1 MAGTTQS
8 CARPIN
14 RYQETP
20 FIVTKKHRQFHIGV
34 GGITAPFLHVPRNGG
49 YRATLIG
56 WARLQW
62 EEHMHQ
68 PTAALAVAVTCVL
81 IAGCSST
88 KGNAEATTTTR
99 SMIPRPLVER
109 ELAGLL
115 LSPEQVNAAM
125 GAAGMTVT
133 NTQTSMSDN
142 SATMAPQ
149 ECLAIDGAAEAPVY
163 ANSGYWAERDQS
175 LNDGDN
181 FTHYLKQ
188 AVVLFPLVEE
198 AGAFFDASAQQWPA
212 CRQYTHTQSDSQW
225 SVGQISNTN
234 DTLTTTA
241 TQQNARAPGW
251 GCGRAL
257 ALRNNVIIDI
267 NTCSANPAD
276 SALKIADQIA
286 DNITARW

>member
-1 MAGTTQS
+1 MRQS
-8 CARPIN
+8 A
-14 RYQETP
+14 
-20 FIVTKKHRQFHIGV
+20 
-34 GGITAPFLHVPRNGG
+34 
-49 YRATLIG
+49 
-56 WARLQW
+56 
-62 EEHMHQ
+62 
-68 PTAALAVAVTCVL
+68 AALAVAVICVL
-81 IAGCSST
+81 IAGCGTT
-88 KGNAEATTTTR
+88 KGNAKSTTTTR

-125 GAAGMTVT
+125 GATGMTVT

-163 ANSGYWAERDQS
+163 ANSGYWAEHDQS
-175 LNDGDN
+175 LNDGDH

-188 AVVLFPLVEE
+188 AVVLFPTMEK

-212 CRQYTHTQSDSQW
+212 CRQYSHTQSESQW
-225 SVGQISNTN
+225 SVGQISNAN
-234 DTLTTTA
+234 DTLSTTA
-241 TQQNARAPGW
+241 TQQDASAPGW

-276 SALKIADQIA
+276 SAVKIAEQIA
-286 DNITARW
+286 ANVSARW

>member
-1 MAGTTQS
+1 M
-8 CARPIN
+8 R
-14 RYQETP
+14 
-20 FIVTKKHRQFHIGV
+20 
-34 GGITAPFLHVPRNGG
+34 
-49 YRATLIG
+49 
-56 WARLQW
+56 
-62 EEHMHQ
+62 Q

-175 LNDGDN
+175 LNDGDH

-188 AVVLFPLVEE
+188 AVVLFPVVEK
-198 AGAFFDASAQQWPA
+198 AGAFFDASTQQWPA
-212 CRQYTHTQSDSQW
+212 CHQYTHTQSESQW
-225 SVGQISNTN
+225 SVGQISNAN
-234 DTLTTTA
+234 GTLSTTA
-241 TQQNARAPGW
+241 TEQNAGAPGW

-276 SALKIADQIA
+276 SALKIAEQIA
-286 DNITARW
+286 ANVTARW

>member
-1 MAGTTQS
+1 M
-8 CARPIN
+8 R
-14 RYQETP
+14 
-20 FIVTKKHRQFHIGV
+20 
-34 GGITAPFLHVPRNGG
+34 
-49 YRATLIG
+49 
-56 WARLQW
+56 
-62 EEHMHQ
+62 Q
-68 PTAALAVAVTCVL
+68 PTAALAVAVICVL
-81 IAGCSST
+81 IAGCGST
-88 KGNAEATTTTR
+88 ISNAESTTTTR

-125 GAAGMTVT
+125 SATGMTVT

-163 ANSGYWAERDQS
+163 ANSGFRAERDQS
-175 LNDGDN
+175 LNDGDQ
-181 FTHYLKQ
+181 FTRYLKQ
-188 AVVLFPLVEE
+188 AVVLFPIVEQ

-212 CRQYTHTQSDSQW
+212 CHQYTHTQSESQW
-225 SVGQISNTN
+225 SVGQISNAN
-234 DTLTTTA
+234 GTLSTTA
-241 TQQNARAPGW
+241 TQQNASAPGW

-276 SALKIADQIA
+276 SALKIAEQIA
-286 DNITARW
+286 ANVTARW

>member
-1 MAGTTQS
+1 MGVSRHADRLGT
-8 CARPIN
+8 
-14 RYQETP
+14 
-20 FIVTKKHRQFHIGV
+20 GW
-34 GGITAPFLHVPRNGG
+34 NG
-49 YRATLIG
+49 
-56 WARLQW
+56 
-62 EEHMHQ
+62 EEHMRQ
-68 PTAALAVAVTCVL
+68 PTAALAIAVICVL
-81 IAGCSST
+81 IAGCGST
-88 KGNAEATTTTR
+88 KGNAGSTTTTR

-115 LSPEQVNAAM
+115 LSPEQVNVAM
-125 GAAGMTVT
+125 GAVGMTVT
-133 NTQTSMSDN
+133 TNQTSMSDN

-181 FTHYLKQ
+181 FAHYLKQ
-188 AVVLFPLVEE
+188 AVVLFPTVEK
-198 AGAFFDASAQQWPA
+198 ASVFFDASAQQWPA
-212 CRQYTHTQSDSQW
+212 CRQYTHTQSKSEW
-225 SVGQISNTN
+225 AVGQISNAN
-234 DTLTTTA
+234 GTLSITA

-276 SALKIADQIA
+276 SASKIADQIA
-286 DNITARW
+286 AKVTARW

>member
-1 MAGTTQS
+1 M
-8 CARPIN
+8 R
-14 RYQETP
+14 
-20 FIVTKKHRQFHIGV
+20 
-34 GGITAPFLHVPRNGG
+34 
-49 YRATLIG
+49 
-56 WARLQW
+56 
-62 EEHMHQ
+62 Q
-68 PTAALAVAVTCVL
+68 PTAALAVAVICVL
-81 IAGCSST
+81 VAGCGST
-88 KGNAEATTTTR
+88 KGNAESTTTTR

-125 GAAGMTVT
+125 GAIGMTVT

-163 ANSGYWAERDQS
+163 ANSGFRAERDQS

-188 AVVLFPLVEE
+188 AVVLFPIVEK
-198 AGAFFDASAQQWPA
+198 ADAFFDASAQQWPT
-212 CRQYTHTQSDSQW
+212 CRQFTHTQSGSQW
-225 SVGQISNTN
+225 SVGQISNAN
-234 DTLTTTA
+234 GTLSTTA
-241 TQQNARAPGW
+241 TQQNASAPGW

-257 ALRNNVIIDI
+257 ALRNNVIIDV

-276 SALKIADQIA
+276 SASKIADQIA
-286 DNITARW
+286 ANVTARW